1 MNGNSRDI
9 LGAVLAGGRS
19 SRMGRDKAGLLMGED
34 TFLARALRA
43 VRSVCPET
51 VISLRPDAPCRAAA
65 EKAGKTVWDDG
76 LHGPL
81 GGLAACL
88 EEAGKSGFT
97 AVLACACD
105 MPLLSADV
113 LEIVCRARGNRPSG
127 TLVTAPLLPGRKKP
141 EPLCAVWETAALPD
155 LRAALAEGRLSLFR
169 ALPLRAWHMFP
180 CPVSLAAELSN
191 VNTPDEL
198 AALETSGNEA
208 GPAPSRQGK
217 NTLS

>member
-1 MNGNSRDI
+1 
-9 LGAVLAGGRS
+9 
-19 SRMGRDKAGLLMGED
+19 
-34 TFLARALRA
+34 
-43 VRSVCPET
+43 
-51 VISLRPDAPCRAAA
+51 
-65 EKAGKTVWDDG
+65 
-76 LHGPL
+76 
-81 GGLAACL
+81 
-88 EEAGKSGFT
+88 
-97 AVLACACD
+97 

-113 LEIVCRARGNRPSG
+113 LEIVCRARKNRPSG

-155 LRAALAEGRLSLFR
+155 IRAALAEGRLSLFR
-169 ALPLRAWHMFP
+169 ALPLRAWHILP

>member
-1 MNGNSRDI
+1 
-9 LGAVLAGGRS
+9 
-19 SRMGRDKAGLLMGED
+19 
-34 TFLARALRA
+34 
-43 VRSVCPET
+43 
-51 VISLRPDAPCRAAA
+51 
-65 EKAGKTVWDDG
+65 
-76 LHGPL
+76 
-81 GGLAACL
+81 
-88 EEAGKSGFT
+88 
-97 AVLACACD
+97 

-127 TLVTAPLLPGRKKP
+127 TLVTAPLLLGRKKP

-169 ALPLRAWHMFP
+169 ALPLRAWHIFP

>member
-19 SRMGRDKAGLLMGED
+19 SRMGRDKAGLLMGQD

-76 LHGPL
+76 LHGPM

-113 LEIVCRARGNRPSG
+113 LDRVPGEGKTSFRHACHGPPSPG
-127 TLVTAPLLPGRKKP
+127 QEEAGAPLR
-141 EPLCAVWETAALPD
+141 
-155 LRAALAEGRLSLFR
+155 RL
-169 ALPLRAWHMFP
+169 
-180 CPVSLAAELSN
+180 
-191 VNTPDEL
+191 
-198 AALETSGNEA
+198 GN
-208 GPAPSRQGK
+208 GSAP
-217 NTLS
+217 

>member
-19 SRMGRDKAGLLMGED
+19 SRMGRDKAALLLGQD
-34 TFLARALRA
+34 TFLSRALRA

-65 EKAGKTVWDDG
+65 EKAGKIVWDDG
-76 LHGPL
+76 HHGPM

-88 EEAGKSGFT
+88 EKAMECGFT

-113 LEIVCRARGNRPSG
+113 LEIVCRARENRPSG
-127 TLVTAPLLPGRKKP
+127 TLATAPLLPGRKKP
-141 EPLCAVWETAALPD
+141 EPLCAVWETAALSD
-155 LRAALAEGRLSLFR
+155 IRASLAEGRLSLFR
-169 ALPLRAWHMFP
+169 ALPLHAWHIFP
-180 CPVSLAAELSN
+180 CPASLATELSN
-191 VNTPDEL
+191 VSTPAEL
-198 AALETSGNEA
+198 AALESSGNEA
-208 GPAPSRQGK
+208 ARAPSRQGK

>member
-19 SRMGRDKAGLLMGED
+19 SRMGRDKAGLLMGQD

-43 VRSVCPET
+43 VRSVCPEA

-76 LHGPL
+76 LHGPM

-155 LRAALAEGRLSLFR
+155 IRAALAEGRLSLFR
-169 ALPLRAWHMFP
+169 ALPLRAWHILP